1 MALQLYS
8 KRQFEYNASN
18 AGNKSSAHFAMPL
31 EFLKT
36 VYKTIRNPGY
46 DYDILCNLYALSADQ
61 AVNSSLGGKDVVNY
75 EFVTERTL
83 GKGKKVYQFGV
94 ADYNLNI
101 SNLGGFS
108 PYQFINKNLLHETSY
123 EEGNTNPLKETFYN
137 YSPVYFKNAL
147 SANYTSNNLSQVIP
161 SNSMGIYLV
170 YKFGAPY
177 YTSVLLNGY
186 PIESGKYLLNETIT
200 KDYFNGNTITT
211 KINNEYAVNDIQKPV
226 NLTKQSVIHANGIV
240 NDTSY
245 KYAHEK
251 GNQLMIDKN
260 MVGIPLETTT
270 TQTTGGVAKTIS
282 KTETIYPA
290 SVPTT
295 QTGNLVLPTS
305 VLSYDLQNGNPSTEV
320 TYDKYDAKGNL
331 QQYTTKDGVSTTI
344 IWGYNQT
351 QPIAKITGAKLS
363 DIQQS
368 MIDSIVNAS
377 NSDASNPANEPALI
391 TALDSFRNNSGLAG
405 YQISTYTYDP
415 LIGVTSIT
423 PPSGIREV
431 YLYDT
436 ANRLKEIREGNQT
449 GKLLKEFKY
458 NYKN

>member
-1 MALQLYS
+1 MPVANYDYTRGLLIDEQKKDNSTVLQYKKSTQYNTYDTEKLTGISLRHVGSPYT
-8 KRQFEYNASN
+8 EYIYAGHFKTYDAYILGCLNSN
-18 AGNKSSAHFAMPL
+18 PSVWCGSNDPAGMIAMTPNVEIVGKANQTHIENK
-31 EFLKT
+31 EFFPNGNSI
-36 VYKTIRNPGY
+36 KTIE
-46 DYDILCNLYALSADQ
+46 DI
-61 AVNSSLGGKDVVNY
+61 
-75 EFVTERTL
+75 T
-83 GKGKKVYQFGV
+83 
-94 ADYNLNI
+94 YN
-101 SNLGGFS
+101 
-108 PYQFINKNLLHETSY
+108 TRD
-123 EEGNTNPLKETFYN
+123 
-137 YSPVYFKNAL
+137 
-147 SANYTSNNLSQVIP
+147 
-161 SNSMGIYLV
+161 
-170 YKFGAPY
+170 
-177 YTSVLLNGY
+177 Y
-186 PIESGKYLLNETIT
+186 PILQKTTTTDITPVINEVA
-200 KDYFNGNTITT
+200 
-211 KINNEYAVNDIQKPV
+211 YA
-226 NLTKQSVIHANGIV
+226 
-240 NDTSY
+240 
-245 KYAHEK
+245 YAHEK